1 MMKLKIFLLQFA
13 AVFVAFFSMSAFA
26 VLPTAPGS
34 PAYSVNFDVGGTG
47 KGTAVFWREK
57 LSDGNEYLLVRL
69 TPAGNELLLCAL
81 SRVNIVVDAGILDAV
96 SLYTDL
102 PIINANKPDVC
113 NVRYAEPK
121 TWIVAPFAT
130 NLNQVGWT
138 AQKLQT
144 IRFINTGN
152 VITSSIVLPV
162 SGTPAGSLA
171 TAFNLSDAWYVPS
184 ESGWG
189 ILISHHV
196 DTGGNMFVTFYVYDD
211 QGRAKWYSLS
221 GGTWAGAEFTGDVFE
236 ITGPPGGFATL
247 GGFDPSRVKVNKA
260 GTATFNFTSR
270 DTAQFSYN
278 VSGASGNKSIRR
290 LAF

>member
-1 MMKLKIFLLQFA
+1 MMKLKIFLLQLA
-13 AVFVAFFSMSAFA
+13 ALCAAFFAVSASA
-26 VLPTAPGS
+26 VLPTAPGN
-34 PAYSVNFDVGGTG
+34 PAYSVNFDVGGNG
-47 KGTAVFWREK
+47 KGTAIFWREK

-69 TPAGNELLLCAL
+69 TPAGSQLGLCTL
-81 SRVNIVVDAGILDAV
+81 SNLNIVVDAGILDSV
-96 SLYTDL
+96 SLFTDL
-102 PIINANKPDVC
+102 PVVNANKPDVC
-113 NVRYAEPK
+113 NIRYAEPK
-121 TWIVAPFAT
+121 TWIVAPFDPI
-130 NLNQVGWT
+130 LNKVGWT
-138 AQKLQT
+138 AQKQQT
-144 IRFINTGN
+144 IRFVTSSSI
-152 VITSSIVLPV
+152 VSSIVLPV

-171 TAFNLSDAWYVPS
+171 TAFNFSDAWYVPS